1 MAKTTQCLKM
11 NVLGAAFCCTF
22 TPSKRNPYRLYR
34 TWYNMGNHRKLI
46 AEYANFESVL
56 YHLLQL
62 NQPEFRKDVFC

>member
-11 NVLGAAFCCTF
+11 NVCGTAFCCTF

-34 TWYNMGNHRKLI
+34 TWYDMGKHRKLV

-56 YHLLQL
+56 YHLLQM
-62 NQPEFRKDVFC
+62 NVPEFRKDVF

>member
-22 TPSKRNPYRLYR
+22 TPLRRNPYRLYR
-34 TWYNMGNHRKLI
+34 TWYDMGNHRKLI

-56 YHLLQL
+56 YYLLQL
-62 NQPEFRKDVFC
+62 RCPEFRKDVFF